1 MLCQWDELP
10 MEMQNP
16 EVKIYYDI
24 LVKKRNQLLLKAVFD
39 KITALCLLIFLSP
52 VCLLL
57 ALLIK
62 ADSKGPV
69 FFRQERVTQY
79 GRPFR
84 IYKFR
89 TMVDHAEKLG
99 TQVTTQSDSRIT
111 NIGNKLRGCRL
122 DELPQLINILKGEMS
137 FVGTRPEVMKY
148 VKAYTPEMM
157 ATLLLPAGVTSDA
170 SIAYKDEEKLLA
182 DTDNADETY
191 IQVVLPQKMKFNLQ
205 SIKNFSFLN
214 DILTMFRTVGA
225 VS

>member
-1 MLCQWDELP
+1 
-10 MEMQNP
+10 MEMQNS
-16 EVKIYYDI
+16 EVRIYYDI

-52 VCLLL
+52 VFLLL

-99 TQVTTQSDSRIT
+99 TQVTTQADSRIT

-122 DELPQLINILKGEMS
+122 DELPQLINIFKGEMS

-182 DTDNADETY
+182 DTDDVDEIY
-191 IQVVLPQKMKFNLQ
+191 IHVVLPQKMEFNLQ

-214 DILTMFRTVGA
+214 DILTMFRTGRA

>member
-1 MLCQWDELP
+1 

-52 VCLLL
+52 VFLLL

>member
-1 MLCQWDELP
+1 MCQWDELP

-52 VCLLL
+52 VFLLL

>member
-52 VCLLL
+52 VFLLL

-62 ADSKGPV
+62 ADSKGSV

-99 TQVTTQSDSRIT
+99 TQVTIQSDSRIT

>member
-52 VCLLL
+52 VFLLL

-191 IQVVLPQKMKFNLQ
+191 I
-205 SIKNFSFLN
+205 
-214 DILTMFRTVGA
+214 
-225 VS
+225 

>member
-52 VCLLL
+52 VFLLL

-191 IQVVLPQKMKFNLQ
+191 IQVVLPQKMKFNL
-205 SIKNFSFLN
+205 
-214 DILTMFRTVGA
+214 
-225 VS
+225 

>member
-52 VCLLL
+52 VFLLL